1 VDRDA
6 GCPKQQ
12 PVVTLTDM
20 AERMMFGRWDE
31 MLVTTARACSPDAT
45 AVTYTTDGNPT
56 EDTGVSM
63 PNQAPDE
70 QIADDV
76 VYEDEAVDA
85 ARKPRP
91 VKRRE
96 PVPEDEVVV
105 DDAPADDEI
114 PAVVVPKAHKAA
126 PAQQATVG
134 VAAPEVDVKKIV
146 EDSAGATPYSVM
158 LAIIAVVGGGAGWK
172 FYQNYAKQKHDQ
184 AMKALEIEQ
193 AKAERQQ
200 NDHQACAT
208 KSAALTAQVEA
219 LSSKLSQVES
229 RVSTIPDAPPDLG
242 FSTKDFEKMDKRIKA
257 VEKKLQPPKSNPSA

>member
-1 VDRDA
+1 MDTSLPLASEPAAPMCSADE
-6 GCPKQQ
+6 PI
-12 PVVTLTDM
+12 VVTLDLADRLRDCRLEPGM
-20 AERMMFGRWDE
+20 R
-31 MLVTTARACSPDAT
+31 LVA
-45 AVTYTTDGNPT
+45 YYNPT
-56 EDTGVSM
+56 DLEAEHAILSREAGETMPKQPVEEEVVVIDED
-63 PNQAPDE
+63 APD
-70 QIADDV
+70 V
-76 VYEDEAVDA
+76 
-85 ARKPRP
+85 ARKPRAH
-91 VKRRE
+91 KRAE
-96 PVPEDEVVV
+96 PEPQAEAEVV
-105 DDAPADDEI
+105 DDPSADVEEPALAVAPQ
-114 PAVVVPKAHKAA
+114 PKPTHAS
-126 PAQQATVG
+126 VG

-146 EDSAGATPYSVM
+146 DGSAGATPYSVM

>member
-1 VDRDA
+1 MDLDA

-31 MLVTTARACSPDAT
+31 MPVTTARGCSPDAT
-45 AVTYTTDGNPT
+45 AVTYTTDGSTT

-63 PNQAPDE
+63 PNQAPEE

-96 PVPEDEVVV
+96 PVPEDEVIV

-134 VAAPEVDVKKIV
+134 VAAPEVDVKKLV
-146 EDSAGATPYSVM
+146 DESAGATPYTVM
-158 LAIIAVVGGGAGWK
+158 LALIAVVGGGAGWK
-172 FYQNYAKQKHDQ
+172 FYQNYAKQKHEQ

-193 AKAERQQ
+193 SKADR
-200 NDHQACAT
+200 NADTHQACAA
-208 KSAALTAQVEA
+208 KSAALGAQVES

-229 RVSTIPDAPPDLG
+229 RVSTIPESAPDLG
-242 FSTKDFEKMDKRIKA
+242 FSAKDFEKMDKRIKA
-257 VEKKLQPPKSNPSA
+257 VEKKLQAPKPSA